1 MRLTDQ
7 PHEDKQSDMTHDH
20 DKASQASPDQYVRL
34 VGSSISTGEVAKLP
48 ISQPLQMGQRAV
60 ALAEL
65 GNDQPMQVTII
76 SHIADDEQPGLSRA
90 AGYTPDGD
98 YVEIIIDTKN
108 ATVVTNINHDAVGD
122 YGDDSLI
129 PPED

>member
-1 MRLTDQ
+1 MRLTDE
-7 PHEDKQSDMTHDH
+7 PHEDKQSAMTHDY
-20 DKASQASPDQYVRL
+20 DKASLEQYVRL
-34 VGSSISTGEVAKLP
+34 AGSSISTGEVVEFP
-48 ISQPLQMGQRAV
+48 IPRSLEMGQRAV

-65 GNDQPMQVTII
+65 GNDQTMQVTII

-98 YVEIIIDTKN
+98 FVEITIDTKN

>member
-1 MRLTDQ
+1 MRLTDE
-7 PHEDKQSDMTHDH
+7 PHEDKQGAMTHDH
-20 DKASQASPDQYVRL
+20 NKTSPEQYAQL
-34 VGSSISTGEVAKLP
+34 AGHSILTGKVIELP
-48 ISQPLQMGQRAV
+48 TPLSLSPQMGQCAV

-65 GNDQPMQVTII
+65 GNDHTMQVTIT

-98 YVEIIIDTKN
+98 FVEITIDN
-108 ATVVTNINHDAVGD
+108 NSGTVVTDIKHDSTGD
-122 YGDDSLI
+122 FGDDSLI